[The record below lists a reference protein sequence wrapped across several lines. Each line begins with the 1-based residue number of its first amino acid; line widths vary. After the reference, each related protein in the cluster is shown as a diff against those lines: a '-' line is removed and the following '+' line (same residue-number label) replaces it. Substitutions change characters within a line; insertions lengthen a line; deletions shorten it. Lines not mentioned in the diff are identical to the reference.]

1 MAAGIYYLKCAGY
14 NKNIMSVDEKLYS
27 DIPPTKLRN
36 KEEKFEPA
44 KTNKFWLTIA
54 SLFFYNMLQNRFYAF
69 RYKGEEGVTEKGVPT
84 ILFAPHCNWW
94 DGIVLYNVTH
104 RLFRREIR
112 LMVEELNRFPL
123 LRHGGAYSV
132 CKKSPQS
139 AMKALQYSVDVV
151 GDLKNMLCIFP
162 QGIIRPPHF
171 RPLEFQTGLAYI
183 AQNAVKR
190 YGKVNLVPVAIEY
203 CFLRDNRPEVIVE
216 FGEKISLTDP
226 KVDRKSLTHLLER
239 SLQETCDK
247 QFNEISGGEI
257 SDYKILFKQHLKWYR
272 RIEQR
277 LKRIDVPPVAD
288 V

>member
-1 MAAGIYYLKCAGY
+1 MT
-14 NKNIMSVDEKLYS
+14 VEEQLYS

-36 KEEKFEPA
+36 KEEKFKPA
-44 KTNKFWLTIA
+44 KTNRFWLTIA
-54 SLFFYNMLQNRFYAF
+54 SLFFFNMLQNRFFAF
-69 RYKGEEGVTEKGVPT
+69 RYKNAENVMEKDVPT

-94 DGIVLYNVTH
+94 DGIVLYNITH
-104 RLFRREIR
+104 RLFHKEIR

-123 LRHGGAYSV
+123 LQHGGAYSV
-132 CKKSPQS
+132 NKKSPQS

-183 AQNAVKR
+183 AQNAVKK
-190 YGKVNLVPVAIEY
+190 YGKVNLVPLAIDY
-203 CFLRDNRPEVIVE
+203 CFLRDNRPEVLVE
-216 FGEKISLTDP
+216 FGQRIELNNA
-226 KVDRKSLTHLLER
+226 KVDRKALTHMLEK
-239 SLQETCDK
+239 SLQEICDK
-247 QFNEISGGEI
+247 QFHEISCGDI

-277 LKRIDVPPVAD
+277 LKRIDIPPVAD